1 MEYISNGRNI
11 QRMHKFIDMRNRP
24 ELLPQDCIW
33 IVLSDSPQ
41 GGGKRGKPYKWYC
54 QCSGC
59 GVKRWIVGLNLR
71 SGRTL
76 GCRRC
81 WGKRMSQRQLI
92 DMRIQPLPPECP
104 WEILDEPPKTIQ
116 QQRGKAYL
124 WHARCRIH
132 GVKSWIRI
140 RKDRNS
146 GCYLCGRHLQSL
158 GRQKRPLEWMIAQ
171 IRRSKKWEGLTY
183 EELVTITESKTCH
196 YCDEP
201 LIWNA
206 LSHKGCGA
214 NNRTNL
220 DRKDSSIGYR
230 KDNLVPC
237 CPKCNCG
244 KSNRF
249 TYEQWVEIGQLIKAM
264 REHHPYTFTPA

>member
-1 MEYISNGRNI
+1 
-11 QRMHKFIDMRNRP
+11 
-24 ELLPQDCIW
+24 
-33 IVLSDSPQ
+33 
-41 GGGKRGKPYKWYC
+41 
-54 QCSGC
+54 
-59 GVKRWIVGLNLR
+59 
-71 SGRTL
+71 
-76 GCRRC
+76 
-81 WGKRMSQRQLI
+81 
-92 DMRIQPLPPECP
+92 
-104 WEILDEPPKTIQ
+104 
-116 QQRGKAYL
+116 
-124 WHARCRIH
+124 
-132 GVKSWIRI
+132 
-140 RKDRNS
+140 
-146 GCYLCGRHLQSL
+146 
-158 GRQKRPLEWMIAQ
+158 MIAQ